1 MSDINASERWVEAGY
16 NLFVK
21 EGPDGL
27 QVERLARILRL
38 NKSGFYHYFGDM
50 ENYTA
55 RMIKYHYRAFDQFM
69 DDVAKCNNV
78 DPEYIHVIYKHKV
91 MAMGQMQLARNKD
104 NPMFL
109 GAHKEGDER
118 VVAQTRGIW
127 AEYLNLNDKL
137 ELAGQFHALLRDI
150 FYTRI
155 TWETFTIEYLRTLAE
170 EVRDIVAKMGTEN
183 GGLMTK
189 GGELSPARRQQ
200 I

>member
-27 QVERLARILRL
+27 QVERLARILGL

-55 RMIKYHYRAFDQFM
+55 RLIRYHYREFDRFM
-69 DDVAKCNNV
+69 DDVVKCRNV
-78 DPEYIHVIYKHKV
+78 DPEYIQVIHNHRL

-109 GAHKEGDER
+109 DAHKEGDDR
-118 VVAQTRGIW
+118 VVSLTRGIW
-127 AEYLNLNDKL
+127 ADYLNLNDKL

-155 TWETFTIEYLRTLAE
+155 TWENFTIEYLRTLAE
-170 EVRDIVAKMGTEN
+170 EVRDIVSKMGNEN
-183 GGLMTK
+183 GGVLTK
-189 GGELSPARRQQ
+189 VKDVPTPRRHQ

>member
-27 QVERLARILRL
+27 QVERLARILGL

-50 ENYTA
+50 ENYTS
-55 RMIKYHYRAFDQFM
+55 RLIKYHYREFDHFM
-69 DDVAKCNNV
+69 YDVERCNSV
-78 DPEYIHVIYKHKV
+78 DPEYIQVIYNHRV

-118 VVAQTRGIW
+118 VVAQTRRIW
-127 AEYLNLNDKL
+127 AEYLNLKDKL
-137 ELAGQFHALLRDI
+137 ELAGQFHGLLRDI

-155 TWETFTIEYLRTLAE
+155 TWEKFTVEYLRILME
-170 EVRDIVAKMGTEN
+170 EVRDVVAKMGTEN
-183 GGLMTK
+183 GGTLTNV
-189 GGELSPARRQQ
+189 SDVQTQRRHQ